1 MEILRFLVD
10 NTIPGQSRDELTRLI
25 SEDRR
30 LSARLRLNA
39 PVVRDLGLDR
49 RAS

>member
-1 MEILRFLVD
+1 METLRFLID
-10 NTIPGQSRDELTRLI
+10 NTIPGQSRDEMTRLI

-30 LSARLRLNA
+30 LTARLRLA
-39 PVVRDLGLDR
+39 SHAVRDLGLDR

>member
-39 PVVRDLGLDR
+39 PAVRDLGLDR